1 MDMLARYAS
10 AVTSGT
16 LMTFVLLYVM
26 QLLITLQPGAIS
38 EAIPPIPTN
47 WIPVKIRDTPVLPDR
62 PEIIKEELTKKVET
76 PERPLDPTATDS
88 VRVPR
93 GMPNKPPVVTGIDF
107 SGSVDGALVN
117 MFRVS
122 PNYPSRAL
130 ALGIKGYVIVQFD
143 VDANGQVI
151 NVEVIESSDSV
162 FDKESIRAAERF
174 RYKPR
179 VVDGVALVTRGL
191 QNMFTF
197 KLNN

>member
-1 MDMLARYAS
+1 MIARYAS
-10 AVTSGT
+10 AATSGT
-16 LMTFVLLYVM
+16 LMTFILLYVM

-38 EAIPPIPTN
+38 EVIPPIPTD
-47 WIPVKIRDTPVLPDR
+47 WISVKIHDTPVQPDR
-62 PEIIKEELTKKVET
+62 PEITREDLTKTVET
-76 PERPLDPTATDS
+76 PEHPLDPTGPDS

-93 GMPNKPPVVTGIDF
+93 GMPGKPPVVTGIDF
-107 SGSVDGALVN
+107 SGPVDGALVN

-122 PNYPSRAL
+122 PNYPTRAL
-130 ALGIKGYVIVQFD
+130 ALGIEGYVIVQFD
-143 VDANGQVI
+143 VDATGQVI

-162 FDKESIRAAERF
+162 FEKESIRAAERF

>member
-1 MDMLARYAS
+1 MIARYAS

-26 QLLITLQPGAIS
+26 QMLITLQPGAIS

-47 WIPVKIRDTPVLPDR
+47 WIPVKIRDTPVQPHR

-76 PERPLDPTATDS
+76 PERQLDPTATDS

-107 SGSVDGALVN
+107 SGPVDGALVN

-130 ALGIKGYVIVQFD
+130 ALGIEGYVIVQFD

>member
-1 MDMLARYAS
+1 MIARYAS
-10 AVTSGT
+10 AATSGT
-16 LMTFVLLYVM
+16 LMTFILLYVM

-38 EAIPPIPTN
+38 EAIPPIPTD
-47 WIPVKIRDTPVLPDR
+47 WISVKIHDTPVQPDR
-62 PEIIKEELTKKVET
+62 PEITREDLTKTVET
-76 PERPLDPTATDS
+76 PERPLDPTGPDS

-93 GMPNKPPVVTGIDF
+93 GMPGKPPVVTGIDF
-107 SGSVDGALVN
+107 SGPVDGALVN

-122 PNYPSRAL
+122 PNYPTRAL
-130 ALGIKGYVIVQFD
+130 ALGIEGYVIVQFD
-143 VDANGQVI
+143 VDATGQVI

-162 FDKESIRAAERF
+162 FEKESIRAAERF